1 MFSLLI
7 NELLRRPLLNALV
20 FLYNT
25 ISFHDLGI
33 AIIIL
38 TLLIRFLLGPLSHK
52 SIVSQKEMMAIHPE
66 VRRLQEKH
74 KHEKEVQAK
83 KVMELYKEKNINPL
97 SGCLPL
103 LIQLPIIIILYRVL
117 FTVFSDQNLS
127 EQLYGFVQNPG
138 PMNHLF
144 LGFVDISNKNIF
156 LALIAGALQFWQSKM
171 ILDEQKKHNTPED
184 FKKNASLAMSQ
195 QTTYAMPIV
204 TVLITYSV
212 HAGIALYWVTTT
224 LFSVIQ
230 QRMIFKR
237 KKK

>member
-1 MFSLLI
+1 MFSALI
-7 NELLRRPLLNALV
+7 NEVLRRPLLNMLV

-25 ISFHDLGI
+25 VSFHDLGV

-38 TLLIRFLLGPLSHK
+38 TLLIRFLLGPLSRK
-52 SIVSQKEMMAIHPE
+52 AIVSQKEMMAIHPH
-66 VRRLQEKH
+66 VRKLQEKH
-74 KHEKEVQAK
+74 KHDKAEQSK
-83 KVMELYKEKNINPL
+83 KVMELYKEKNVNPL

-117 FTVFSDQNLS
+117 FTVFSDQS
-127 EQLYGFVQNPG
+127 IADQLYGFVRDPG

-144 LGFVDISNKNIF
+144 LGFIDISNKNLF
-156 LALIAGALQFWQSKM
+156 LAVAAGALQFLQSKM

-184 FKKNASLAMSQ
+184 FKKNSSLAMSQ
-195 QTTYAMPIV
+195 QMTYMMPVV

-224 LFSVIQ
+224 LFSVVQ
-230 QRMIFKR
+230 QWLVF
-237 KKK
+237 KKKK